1 MVEFQD
7 IIVQFLENQKI
18 IFNKENGTF
27 HTFWRLNKRDFVISV
42 SKIHDWLNFTC
53 ILPLNKL
60 KISKDN
66 ILGFN
71 NRFFGLKMILSKD
84 DSLAIAFQVPVE
96 SILSLDIKKCF
107 LNILNAINDLN
118 FD

>member
-1 MVEFQD
+1 MVEFQEF
-7 IIVQFLENQKI
+7 IAQFLENQKI

-27 HTFWRLNKRDFVISV
+27 HTFWRLKNQDFVISV

-53 ILPLNKL
+53 ILPLNKQ
-60 KISKDN
+60 KISKDK
-66 ILGFN
+66 LLEFN
-71 NRFFGLKMILSKD
+71 NRFFGLKMLLSKD
-84 DSLAIAFQVPVE
+84 DSLAIAFQVSVE
-96 SILSLDIKKCF
+96 SILSLDLKKCF